1 MKNKTLPYICNQNE
15 YSKIGDFLVCR
26 NIVPKD
32 YPLHQHDFYEFEYIT
47 DGEGIHT
54 VNDKS
59 YEIKKGDLI
68 FITPMDFHG
77 FKTKN
82 LKPVTCH
89 FYAKD
94 LSPEISEMLSKLGA
108 CVIKNADNKIVEK
121 FEYLLKI
128 FEADGNYAELQLK
141 NLTELIIIELFENKA
156 EIKHSAPLN
165 DNISQAIG
173 YININFKS
181 EITLDTISKKFH
193 ISPSYFSREF
203 KKRTGVCF
211 NTYLADKRFTYAKKL
226 LKNGNRV
233 IDACLESGFG
243 CVRNFTK
250 RFKKLYGITPT
261 EYVKQQ
267 NNS

>member
-77 FKTKN
+77 FETKN
-82 LKPVTCH
+82 LKTVTCH

-94 LSPEISEMLSKLGA
+94 LSP
-108 CVIKNADNKIVEK
+108 
-121 FEYLLKI
+121 
-128 FEADGNYAELQLK
+128 
-141 NLTELIIIELFENKA
+141 
-156 EIKHSAPLN
+156 
-165 DNISQAIG
+165 
-173 YININFKS
+173 
-181 EITLDTISKKFH
+181 
-193 ISPSYFSREF
+193 
-203 KKRTGVCF
+203 
-211 NTYLADKRFTYAKKL
+211 
-226 LKNGNRV
+226 
-233 IDACLESGFG
+233 
-243 CVRNFTK
+243 
-250 RFKKLYGITPT
+250 
-261 EYVKQQ
+261 
-267 NNS
+267 